1 MFKLQPVRLDISVW
15 EILERLLK
23 RRAHM
28 LLLFFSFL
36 LLLVLNMVAGVPA
49 AILDQEEIDLLSSV
63 QAKHQKKS
71 QQTKQQKPELFHNF
85 LLNTKF

>member
-49 AILDQEEIDLLSSV
+49 AILDQEEILKTEAQHGIVEHEDRINSG
-63 QAKHQKKS
+63 
-71 QQTKQQKPELFHNF
+71 PG
-85 LLNTKF
+85 